1 MMAANPT
8 KSDIMQIFKRLRSV
22 SANKICYDCGAKNPT
37 WASITYGIFICIDC
51 SGIHRSLGVHLTFIR
66 STNLDTNWSW
76 QQLRQMQLGGNA
88 KASTFFRSHN
98 CMTTDTQQKYNSRA
112 AQLYRE
118 KLSQA
123 AVQAMRMHGDKLHID
138 GGNEEVDNKE
148 DKDEDFFSTNTSS
161 EFPVSSAPVIGEIQA
176 PATTKSTKIADD
188 ADGAPDVSKALSNEA
203 PAKPAPRKSTI
214 GAKKAGGKK
223 PGLGAKKGLG
233 AQKVTKDFAEIE
245 REAEMADNIVLARKE
260 EARISAAKSEEEQAA
275 SMASMRLAYQDL
287 GIQQKKKEQAL
298 SKMDP
303 KKAEQMERL
312 GMGFGAGSGFG
323 AEKSHSLISDMGII
337 QQEEPSNSRKP
348 QFQSSTKDKFFDDF
362 EVVENENENDDNGWG
377 GSYSSKVDSICSPS
391 NKSNKSAWEKDLGEN
406 VSKSASKSSSWD
418 NDFDSKPKKTVP
430 ISSGPAGVEAVSK
443 FGNAKS
449 ISSDMFFGSDSASD
463 RDANLNRFQ
472 GSNSI
477 SSDMYFNRE
486 SSNMSK
492 SQSYTSNLQ
501 APDMEDVKESVR
513 QGVTKVAG
521 RLSGMAS
528 GVMNQIQDKY
538 GY

>member
-1 MMAANPT
+1 
-8 KSDIMQIFKRLRSV
+8 
-22 SANKICYDCGAKNPT
+22 
-37 WASITYGIFICIDC
+37 
-51 SGIHRSLGVHLTFIR
+51 
-66 STNLDTNWSW
+66 
-76 QQLRQMQLGGNA
+76 
-88 KASTFFRSHN
+88 
-98 CMTTDTQQKYNSRA
+98 
-112 AQLYRE
+112 
-118 KLSQA
+118 
-123 AVQAMRMHGDKLHID
+123 MHGDKLHID

-176 PATTKSTKIADD
+176 PATSKSTKIADD

-418 NDFDSKPKKTVP
+418 NDFDSKPKKNVP

>member
-1 MMAANPT
+1 M
-8 KSDIMQIFKRLRSV
+8 
-22 SANKICYDCGAKNPT
+22 
-37 WASITYGIFICIDC
+37 
-51 SGIHRSLGVHLTFIR
+51 
-66 STNLDTNWSW
+66 
-76 QQLRQMQLGGNA
+76 
-88 KASTFFRSHN
+88 
-98 CMTTDTQQKYNSRA
+98 
-112 AQLYRE
+112 
-118 KLSQA
+118 
-123 AVQAMRMHGDKLHID
+123 
-138 GGNEEVDNKE
+138 DNKE

-176 PATTKSTKIADD
+176 PATSKSTKIADD

-418 NDFDSKPKKTVP
+418 NDFDSK
-430 ISSGPAGVEAVSK
+430 
-443 FGNAKS
+443 
-449 ISSDMFFGSDSASD
+449 
-463 RDANLNRFQ
+463 
-472 GSNSI
+472 
-477 SSDMYFNRE
+477 
-486 SSNMSK
+486 
-492 SQSYTSNLQ
+492 
-501 APDMEDVKESVR
+501 
-513 QGVTKVAG
+513 
-521 RLSGMAS
+521 
-528 GVMNQIQDKY
+528 
-538 GY
+538 

>member
-1 MMAANPT
+1 MAAGPT
-8 KSDIMQIFKRLRSV
+8 KSDIVQIFKRLRAV

-76 QQLRQMQLGGNA
+76 QQLRQMQLGGNS

-98 CMTTDTQQKYNSRA
+98 CVTTDTQQKYNSRA

-123 AVQAMRMHGDKLHID
+123 ATQAMRMHGDKLHID
-138 GGNEEVDNKE
+138 AAGNEEGDNQDEKE
-148 DKDEDFFSTNTSS
+148 EDFFSSNTNS
-161 EFPVSSAPVIGEIQA
+161 EFPESSTPVITEIGL
-176 PATTKSTKIADD
+176 TTVTKNSTIAVE
-188 ADGAPDVSKALSNEA
+188 AEGAPDVSKALSNDA
-203 PAKPAPRKSTI
+203 PAKPAPRKPTI

-260 EARISAAKSEEEQAA
+260 EAKVAAAKSEEEQAA

-287 GIQQKKKEQAL
+287 GLQQKKKEQAL

-312 GMGFGAGSGFG
+312 GMGFGSGSGFG
-323 AEKSHSLISDMGII
+323 AEKSHSLMSDMGII
-337 QQEEPSNSRKP
+337 KQEEPSNSRKS

-362 EVVENENENDDNGWG
+362 EVVENENDDNSWG
-377 GSYSSKVDSICSPS
+377 GSSSSKIDSICSPS
-391 NKSNKSAWEKDLGEN
+391 NKSSKSAWEQDLSEN
-406 VSKSASKSSSWD
+406 MSKSASKSSSWD
-418 NDFDSKPKKTVP
+418 NDFDKPKKAASPV
-430 ISSGPAGVEAVSK
+430 SSGPVGVEAVSK

-486 SSNMSK
+486 TSNMSK